1 MVYFF
6 FLKPFDWN
14 FEANN
19 FRSETFLNR
28 FTSPSTFELLRTSY
42 WIVYWRRLFICGK
55 SDIWTIGNSF
65 EAEEEI
71 AKIDAS
77 VKFNPSWWRR
87 NLVSYK
93 FYLLD
98 VQNFRV
104 AISEHFQLVFRFV
117 SNLFAILK
125 DFKLKRRSLANFRM
139 DLSKFD
145 TDVQHFCFFYA
156 IPCVST
162 LFKINSCLFFAEP
175 GEEIWGNCEKFFFR
189 GCFALFILL
198 FLLPSGSTIRFQFS
212 HLWIFSNFSAI
223 FVLFLGELGMI
234 NWLNNSFSLLCNI
247 SCSRELTP
255 TTMQHIALIY
265 REEFYSKFNF
275 NRTQFRRK

>member
-6 FLKPFDWN
+6 FWNLSIEILKRTIFDPRHFSIDLLLHRPLNCWELLIGLFIEEDCSFVEN
-14 FEANN
+14 QTSKL
-19 FRSETFLNR
+19 SETVLKQKKKLQK
-28 FTSPSTFELLRTSY
+28 SMLR
-42 WIVYWRRLFICGK
+42 WNLIL
-55 SDIWTIGNSF
+55 
-65 EAEEEI
+65 
-71 AKIDAS
+71 
-77 VKFNPSWWRR
+77 R

-104 AISEHFQLVFRFV
+104 AISEHFQLVFHFV

-162 LFKINSCLFFAEP
+162 LFKNQFLFVFAEP

-265 REEFYSKFNF
+265 REEFHSKFNF
-275 NRTQFRRK
+275 NRTQFCRK